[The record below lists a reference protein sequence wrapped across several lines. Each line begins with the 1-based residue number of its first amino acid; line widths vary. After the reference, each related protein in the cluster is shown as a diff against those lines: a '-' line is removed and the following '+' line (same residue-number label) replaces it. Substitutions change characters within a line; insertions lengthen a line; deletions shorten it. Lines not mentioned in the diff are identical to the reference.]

1 MIGRKSEVPRRLSFQ
16 GEGSVTSVSLP
27 AWLPRRLVT
36 VAEAAEL
43 LHVSARH
50 LRRLIARGELE
61 ATRVGG
67 TVRLSP
73 EALAA
78 LINKSD

>member
-1 MIGRKSEVPRRLSFQ
+1 MISRKSDSSALV
-16 GEGSVTSVSLP
+16 GLP

-67 TVRLSP
+67 TVRLRP

-78 LINKSD
+78 FINKSD